1 MCGIVG
7 FSGTGDVVSVLL
19 DGLSRLEYRGYDS
32 AGLACLDSGKIW
44 CVRRTGKVAELER
57 AVRSAPLPAGAW
69 ASTGNGPAASVGIA
83 HTRWATHGSPTERNA
98 HPHLDC
104 TGRIAVIHNGI
115 LDNYRSLRRRLE
127 DQGHSIAS
135 DTDSELLAHLLEE
148 GLASGKS
155 LHEAARHAMSEAEG
169 AIAMAAIAAE
179 YPDCVVVAR
188 RDSPLLVGKEE
199 TFSIA
204 ASDIPALLPYT
215 RNVVVLEDG
224 EVAVLKGPKV
234 ELYDSEGNRT
244 SPRFRKISW
253 EAESPELGRF
263 PDFMLKEIYEQ
274 PEAVARTLMSRVD
287 AGNIVLDDVRIDPAD
302 LASISKVC
310 AVACGTSYHA
320 ALASKYSTE
329 RWARIAVEV
338 DLSSE
343 FRYRDPVIDDRVLLV
358 AISQSGETADSL
370 AALRHA
376 RAQGA
381 RVLTICNVVDSSMA
395 RESDAV
401 LYTRAGPE
409 IGVAATKTFLA
420 QLTATTLLGL
430 YLGQQRKHLDT
441 SQVAATIAGMQQI
454 PDLLSRHLPRWD
466 EEMSALADR
475 FAETRDVF
483 FLGRGPGYPVA
494 LEGALK
500 LKEISYLRAEG
511 YAAGEMKHGPI
522 ALIEP
527 GVVVFVIGTASKTQ
541 EKVFSN
547 LEEVKARGAT
557 TVLVIDS
564 ESRALAPESD
574 FVVEVP
580 RVDELL
586 SPMIDVVPLQLFA
599 YYMAKRRG
607 LDVDKPRNL
616 AKTVTVE

>member
-1 MCGIVG
+1 
-7 FSGTGDVVSVLL
+7 
-19 DGLSRLEYRGYDS
+19 
-32 AGLACLDSGKIW
+32 
-44 CVRRTGKVAELER
+44 
-57 AVRSAPLPAGAW
+57 
-69 ASTGNGPAASVGIA
+69 
-83 HTRWATHGSPTERNA
+83 
-98 HPHLDC
+98 
-104 TGRIAVIHNGI
+104 
-115 LDNYRSLRRRLE
+115 
-127 DQGHSIAS
+127 
-135 DTDSELLAHLLEE
+135 
-148 GLASGKS
+148 
-155 LHEAARHAMSEAEG
+155 
-169 AIAMAAIAAE
+169 
-179 YPDCVVVAR
+179 
-188 RDSPLLVGKEE
+188 
-199 TFSIA
+199 
-204 ASDIPALLPYT
+204 
-215 RNVVVLEDG
+215 
-224 EVAVLKGPKV
+224 
-234 ELYDSEGNRT
+234 
-244 SPRFRKISW
+244 
-253 EAESPELGRF
+253 
-263 PDFMLKEIYEQ
+263 
-274 PEAVARTLMSRVD
+274 MSRID

-441 SQVAATIAGMQQI
+441 SQVAATIAGMQEI
-454 PDLLSRHLPRWD
+454 PDLLSRHLPRWG
-466 EEMSALADR
+466 EEMAELADR